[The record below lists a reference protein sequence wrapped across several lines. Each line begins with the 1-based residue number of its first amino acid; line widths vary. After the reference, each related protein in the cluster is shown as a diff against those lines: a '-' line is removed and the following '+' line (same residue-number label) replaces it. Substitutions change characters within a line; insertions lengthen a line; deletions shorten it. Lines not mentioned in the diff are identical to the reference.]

1 MYNRVLYRSETKWRL
16 AGPCTGVRMEA
27 DMATQPM
34 RPPQKPTTAQSIFGD
49 LPPAIVRELETISLT
64 NHYPTGAVMFSEG
77 MAPRGV
83 YLGQSGLMKLYVCA
97 SDGRTLIMR
106 IGHAG
111 EALGVASTIG
121 SRDYEATAEAQQP

>member
-1 MYNRVLYRSETKWRL
+1 
-16 AGPCTGVRMEA
+16 MEA

-34 RPPQKPTTAQSIFGD
+34 RPPQKPRTAQSIFGD

-64 NHYPTGAVMFSEG
+64 NHYPTGAVLFSEG

-83 YLGQSGLMKLYVCA
+83 YLVQSGLVELSVCA
-97 SDGRTLIMR
+97 SDGRTR
-106 IGHAG
+106 ILRIAQAG

-121 SRDYEATAEAQQP
+121 SRDYEATAKPQQPADLTFIRQSHELRMMRLQAKYGP